1 MNRMRTGLILFAHG
15 ARDPRWA
22 EPFERLRDR
31 VATMAP
37 SQTVVLAF
45 LEHLAPDLPAAVA
58 EMGREGV
65 DRVRVVP
72 LFFGRGGHLREDFPK
87 QLEKARAANPS
98 VSFEVTEAAGEN
110 EDVQAALAAF
120 ALTERALAPG

>member
-1 MNRMRTGLILFAHG
+1 MRRMQTGLVLFAHG

-22 EPFERLRDR
+22 EPFEQLRDR
-31 VATMAP
+31 VAAMAP
-37 SQTVVLAF
+37 GQIVVLAF
-45 LEHLAPDLPAAVA
+45 LEHLSPDLPAAVA
-58 EMGREGV
+58 AMAREGV

-87 QLEKARAANPS
+87 QLEKARGACPS

-110 EDVQAALAAF
+110 DVVQAALAAF
-120 ALTERALAPG
+120 ALTGRPVGSN